1 MMIFVG
7 VGVGVGVGVPC
18 ACACVC
24 VCVCVPPTVP
34 VAGKAELSVAGH
46 QHPTWAI

>member
-1 MMIFVG
+1 MIFVG
-7 VGVGVGVGVPC
+7 AGVGVGVGVPC

-34 VAGKAELSVAGH
+34 VAAGKAELSVTGH